1 MPLLDHFHQP
11 LRRRLAWEALHSSWA
26 TRIADDLNARWLPP
40 DYVASE
46 CTQLHGRLEVDV
58 VTYENPEPAAGGNGA
73 ATATRARTWT
83 PPPAIHTAPAVFPD
97 TVEVRVIRTADG
109 DKVVA
114 VIELVSPS
122 NKDRPAER
130 RAFAAKCA
138 GYLASGASLVIVDI
152 VTEKQF
158 NLHNELAQLLEMG
171 RPAELPGDSH
181 LYAVSYRPVMRDGRP
196 EIDIWSFPLALGGSL
211 PTVPLRLVEDDFVPV
226 ELDSTYTQTCRLRR
240 LI

>member
-1 MPLLDHFHQP
+1 VPLLDHFHQP
-11 LRRRLAWEALHSSWA
+11 LRRRLAWEALHSGWA

-40 DYVASE
+40 EYVAAE

-58 VTYENPEPAAGGNGA
+58 VTYENPESAAGGDGA
-73 ATATRARTWT
+73 VTATRTRTWT
-83 PPPAIHTAPAVFPD
+83 PPPTTHTAPAVFPD
-97 TVEVRVIRTADG
+97 TVEVRVIRTTDG

-114 VIELVSPS
+114 VIELVGPS

-138 GYLASGASLVIVDI
+138 GYLASGASVVVVDI

-158 NLHNELAQLLEMG
+158 NLHNELARLLEMG
-171 RPAELPGDSH
+171 RPAELPGDPH
-181 LYAVSYRPVMRDGRP
+181 LYAVSYRPVMRGGRP
-196 EIDIWSFPLALGGSL
+196 EIDIWPVPLALGEPL
-211 PTVPLRLVEDDFVPV
+211 PTLPLRLIEDEFVPV
-226 ELDSTYTQTCRLRR
+226 ELEATYTEACRRRR